1 MAVSQSP
8 TAGTS
13 VPVGEIAEPLALLA
27 DLGADFAQ
35 SNDIGHTID
44 LALERITEYLEAEGG
59 ALFMLDDART
69 TLTCE
74 ASYGVTS
81 ITGISLKSDHGIVG
95 RSVTRN
101 TGEIIADVSKDPDFY
116 GAVDEKTGHVTR
128 SILCAPMA
136 VRGQTLGA
144 IELINKRSGNH
155 LFKPQDLQILQT
167 LSAAAALAIIN
178 ARMAA
183 ELVEQE
189 RVKRE
194 LELAAEIQ
202 RSLLPRAP
210 DDDFPVH
217 GINLPARTVSGDF
230 YDFFELADG
239 RVCFS
244 LGDVSGK
251 GMNAAL
257 LMAKTASLFRCLGKS
272 IDEPGRLLARI
283 NSEIVETATRGMFV
297 TMVAG
302 ILDPATG
309 RLQLANAGH
318 EPPLVHRS
326 DGTFLTIEAGAP
338 PIGVVPNLEITG
350 PVPVEVL
357 DLDGDTLYVFT
368 DGVTESETDSG
379 VTVDSEGL
387 RALIADV
394 SALPLAKR
402 PAAIVGRIGGGSGRL
417 RDDMTVLAI
426 QTHRASAK
434 KGAGA

>member
-1 MAVSQSP
+1 MAVSPSP
-8 TAGTS
+8 AADTTAPSDG
-13 VPVGEIAEPLALLA
+13 VAEPLALLA

-44 LALERITEYLEAEGG
+44 LALERITEYLDAEGG

-74 ASYGVTS
+74 ASYGVTA
-81 ITGISLKSDHGIVG
+81 ITGISLKADHGIVG
-95 RSVTRN
+95 RSVTNN

-116 GAVDEKTGHVTR
+116 GAVDKKTGNVTR

-155 LFKPQDLQILQT
+155 LFKPRDLQILQT
-167 LSAAAALAIIN
+167 LSAAAALAILN

-202 RSLLPRAP
+202 RSLLPQTP
-210 DDDFPVH
+210 DDEFPIH

-230 YDFFELADG
+230 YDFFELSDG

-257 LMAKTASLFRCLGKS
+257 LMAKTASLFRCLGKN

-283 NSEIVETATRGMFV
+283 NSEIVETAARGMFV

-302 ILDPATG
+302 ILDPKTG
-309 RLQLANAGH
+309 RLQIANAGH
-318 EPPLVHRS
+318 EPPLFYRT
-326 DGTFLTIEAGAP
+326 DGSFTVVEAGAP
-338 PIGVVPNLEITG
+338 PIGIIPDLEAAG
-350 PVPVEVL
+350 PMPVEVL
-357 DLDGDTLYVFT
+357 DLDGGTLYVFT
-368 DGVTESETDSG
+368 DGVTESETESG
-379 VTVDSEGL
+379 VTVDTEGL
-387 RALIADV
+387 RSLIAEI
-394 SALPLAKR
+394 SALPLADR
-402 PAAIVGRIGGGSGRL
+402 PGAIVERIGGTSGRL

-426 QTHRASAK
+426 QARGESTKRRA
-434 KGAGA
+434 GT